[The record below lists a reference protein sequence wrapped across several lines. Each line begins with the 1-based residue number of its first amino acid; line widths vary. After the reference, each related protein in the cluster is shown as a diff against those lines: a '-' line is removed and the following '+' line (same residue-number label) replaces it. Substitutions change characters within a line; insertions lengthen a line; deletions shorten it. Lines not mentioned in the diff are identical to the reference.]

1 MDIAMELKKNI
12 ISLFNNRTA
21 GSSALLIKLNRIIKE
36 ELGDIKY
43 TSLIIKES
51 RRHFK
56 DFSIIQNYL
65 NEIENELNNG
75 EALSKI
81 IDYYGDYDN
90 KVNNKIFENGKDYFL
105 NISKILTLSNS
116 LTIANFL
123 TRLYSVN
130 SELEVIIS
138 ESRPMNEG
146 RILAKKLLKSN
157 IPVEFI
163 SDFSAVSYIPSV
175 DAVITGADKI
185 LSNGNIVNKTGSCT
199 LAILCRFYNKS
210 FYVITTKNK
219 NSSDSEYLPEEKDP
233 AELWRYSD
241 QKLKVRNYYF
251 EEIERDLITR
261 IITD

>member
-21 GSSALLIKLNRIIKE
+21 GSSALLIKLNRIMKE
-36 ELGDIKY
+36 ESGNIKY
-43 TSLIIKES
+43 MSLIIKES
-51 RRHFK
+51 RRNLK

-65 NEIENELNNG
+65 NEIENELNNC

-81 IDYYGDYDN
+81 IDYYDDYDN
-90 KVNNKIFENGKDYFL
+90 KVNNKIFENGKEYFL

-130 SELEVIIS
+130 SKLEVIIS

-146 RILAKKLLKSN
+146 RILAKKLLKSS
-157 IPVEFI
+157 IPIEFI
-163 SDFSAVSYIPSV
+163 TDFSAASYIPSA

-199 LAILCRFYNKS
+199 LAILCRYYNKP
-210 FYVITTKNK
+210 FYVITTQSKHSK
-219 NSSDSEYLPEEKDP
+219 DSAYRPKEKDP
-233 AELWRYSD
+233 VEVWKYSD

>member
-1 MDIAMELKKNI
+1 MKLKKNVL
-12 ISLFNNRTA
+12 SLFNNKTA
-21 GSSALLIKLNRIIKE
+21 GSSSLLIKLNRIIEEESKNKE
-36 ELGDIKY
+36 Y
-43 TSLIIKES
+43 MSLIIEES

-65 NEIENELNNG
+65 SEIEKVWNDA

-81 IDYYGDYDN
+81 FDYYDNYDDTEN
-90 KVNNKIFENGKDYFL
+90 SKIFENGNEYFL

-123 TRLYSVN
+123 TRLHGVN
-130 SELEVIIS
+130 SKFEVIVT

-146 RILAKKLLKSN
+146 RVLAKRILKSN
-157 IPVEFI
+157 IHVEFI
-163 SDFSAVSYIPSV
+163 TDFSAASYIPSV

-185 LSNGNIVNKTGSCT
+185 LSSGNIVNKTGSRT
-199 LAILCRFYNKS
+199 LAILCRHYKKPFYI
-210 FYVITTKNK
+210 ITTKSK
-219 NSSDSEYLPEEKDP
+219 HSKDSEYLPDEKDP
-233 AELWRYSD
+233 AEVWRYSN